1 MTEQVTDMEQ
11 KENRLPHPVIAGYLL
26 SGGENRRMGGKKKL
40 FLEYEGAPFYR
51 RILTGMSAL
60 TAVYLS
66 VDIPEPYIGAGLPLI
81 ADKYPRTGPLG
92 AICTGLELCP
102 QEALLAAA
110 CDMPFLDGKLV
121 ERLTEEYRK
130 YGGIVITEKDGR
142 CFPFPGIYPKEVL
155 PVFLERLL
163 EGRWKMMEAI
173 EKAGC
178 RTVGLE
184 RDSRSSININTP
196 EEYCQLLGKKPKP
209 LVFAISG
216 YKNSGKT
223 TLLTK
228 LIPELKSRGFK
239 VAVIKHDGHDFE
251 SDVPG
256 TDSYRFQKAGA
267 YGTAVY
273 SSKRLMITKEYE
285 EPDEKMLIEAFGEAD
300 IILIEGLK
308 NSGYPKYICDY
319 PNRKPLSARELA
331 DQIMEAYD
339 RNQ

>member
-1 MTEQVTDMEQ
+1 MEE
-11 KENRLPHPVIAGYLL
+11 KENRLSPAAIAGYLL

-40 FLEYEGAPFYR
+40 FLEYEGTPFYR

-130 YGGIVITEKDGR
+130 YRGIVITEKDGR

-155 PVFLERLL
+155 PVFLEQLL

-173 EKAGC
+173 E
-178 RTVGLE
+178 
-184 RDSRSSININTP
+184 
-196 EEYCQLLGKKPKP
+196 
-209 LVFAISG
+209 
-216 YKNSGKT
+216 
-223 TLLTK
+223 
-228 LIPELKSRGFK
+228 
-239 VAVIKHDGHDFE
+239 
-251 SDVPG
+251 
-256 TDSYRFQKAGA
+256 
-267 YGTAVY
+267 
-273 SSKRLMITKEYE
+273 
-285 EPDEKMLIEAFGEAD
+285 
-300 IILIEGLK
+300 
-308 NSGYPKYICDY
+308 
-319 PNRKPLSARELA
+319 
-331 DQIMEAYD
+331 
-339 RNQ
+339 